1 MQYWDP
7 GRVTAAE
14 RAVLVL
20 ATSKDASSHV
30 ILSQWGEG
38 MKTVVMMVGKVSL
51 LGKEKR
57 NTYYLKKKKTQENG
71 LKPLKSTLFFFFL
84 NKLSSFQL

>member
-57 NTYYLKKKKTQENG
+57 NTYYLKKKKNKRKWAEAFKVN
-71 LKPLKSTLFFFFL
+71 SIFFFF
-84 NKLSSFQL
+84 K